1 MSKPLTLLNREHKGD
16 VDAASQSFFAQ
27 KLSARFPSYFCDF
40 CAFTRFLVLQM
51 SAALVKRCR
60 RQKHEISHPA
70 AIMAIV

>member
-16 VDAASQSFFAQ
+16 VDPASQSLFAQ

-51 SAALVKRCR
+51 SAALVKRCL
-60 RQKHEISHPA
+60 RQKHEIPDPA

>member
-51 SAALVKRCR
+51 SAALVKRCL
-60 RQKHEISHPA
+60 RQKHEIPDPA